1 MPLPARRIARTLKSI
16 GRSSGSWIILQPRLP
31 GLLQWL
37 VVVVVPTYSGG
48 PATEFH
54 RVPRGHPTFSYACN
68 APTKSPTDYSLWMNA
83 ELILGGARSG
93 KSALAERR
101 AIDSGLNVIYI
112 ATACETGDTE
122 MAARIAHHR
131 ARRPSHWQT
140 EEEPLQLAARLH
152 QWAAPDRLLLVDC
165 LTLWLT
171 NLMLGLETDLEP
183 DRVPGLEP
191 ERQQLLDVLPA
202 LPGRIILVSN
212 EVGWGIVPMNE
223 LSRRFADEQGRLNQA
238 VAAVCSKVTLVA
250 AGLPLELKPR

>member
-1 MPLPARRIARTLKSI
+1 MPLPARRIARTLKPI

-37 VVVVVPTYSGG
+37 VAVVVPTYSGG

-54 RVPRGHPTFSYACN
+54 RVPRRHPDCNNTRN
-68 APTKSPTDYSLWMNA
+68 APTESPADYSLRMNA

-101 AIDSGLNVIYI
+101 AIDSGLDVIYI
-112 ATACETGDTE
+112 ATATVVDTGDHE

-131 ARRPSHWQT
+131 ARRPSHWHT
-140 EEEPLQLAARLH
+140 EEEPLHLAERLR
-152 QWAAPDRLLLVDC
+152 QWAAPDRLLLIDC

-171 NLMLGLETDLEP
+171 NLMLG
-183 DRVPGLEP
+183 PGLEP
-191 ERQQLLDVLPA
+191 ERQQLLDVLPT

-212 EVGWGIVPMNE
+212 EVGWGIVPMHE

-238 VAAVCSKVTLVA
+238 VAAVCNKVTLVA